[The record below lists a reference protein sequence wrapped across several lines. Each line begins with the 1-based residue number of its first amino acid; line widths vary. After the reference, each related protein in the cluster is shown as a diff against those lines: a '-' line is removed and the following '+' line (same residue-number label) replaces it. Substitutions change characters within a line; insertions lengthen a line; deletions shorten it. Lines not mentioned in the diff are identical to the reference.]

1 MRRYDE
7 TQFRPPRTILCR
19 VAGSLRAVSTD
30 SNSLIPMPIATED
43 FWEDLLE
50 LIEGGNVLPVVGQG
64 ITTTAPDDAL
74 LAPWL
79 AAKLAAIYQPT
90 AAP

>member
-1 MRRYDE
+1 
-7 TQFRPPRTILCR
+7 
-19 VAGSLRAVSTD
+19 
-30 SNSLIPMPIATED
+30 MPIATED